1 MQTLGMG
8 QCELTGNLRCD
19 DVTSVAVCPPPPSL
33 SLNERNSPK
42 TYQVLLRLIQHY
54 LVKKREE
61 VPSTLE
67 QSMLGEGEG
76 AIYRSSRGD
85 CTLYET
91 ATAKQ

>member
-19 DVTSVAVCPPPPSL
+19 DVTSVAVCPPPPPSL

-42 TYQVLLRLIQHY
+42 TYQVVLRLIQYY

-61 VPSTLE
+61 VK
-67 QSMLGEGEG
+67 EGRG
-76 AIYRSSRGD
+76 AINS
-85 CTLYET
+85 
-91 ATAKQ
+91 